1 MAAAAAAA
9 VSEEK
14 KLSLKI
20 MVDIKAKKVVF
31 AEADK
36 EFIDFIFNLMSLPL
50 SAVTKVLLLNE
61 KGSVGCLGSLY
72 KSIESLSSQYFEPNL
87 SNNSVL
93 KPKASV
99 TLPLLSLYDYPSSDC
114 RIFRCANG
122 HTSMSDV
129 RGSLCK
135 SGCGMVEMNYTYV
148 TSKKVALGYV
158 KGAVVYMVMDNLEV
172 KPMSISLIKSLVKD
186 FEFME
191 ERQVQVGLQEGLAI
205 LKASLETSNVL
216 TSVFL
221 KKI

>member
-1 MAAAAAAA
+1 MAAAA

-20 MVDIKAKKVVF
+20 IVDIKAKKVVF

-50 SAVTKVLLLNE
+50 SSVTKVLLLNE

-87 SNNSVL
+87 TNNSVL

-99 TLPLLSLYDYPSSDC
+99 TLPLLSFYDYPASDC
-114 RIFRCANG
+114 RIYRCATSG
-122 HTSMSDV
+122 HNSMSDV
-129 RGSLCK
+129 RGSYCK
-135 SGCGMVEMNYTYV
+135 NGCLMTELIYTYV
-148 TSKKVALGYV
+148 TPKKVALGYV

-186 FEFME
+186 FDFME
-191 ERQVQVGLQEGLAI
+191 ERQVQVGLQEGLGI
-205 LKASLETSNVL
+205 LKASLETNNVL